1 MRPMVEGIGIDDM
14 ESKLAK
20 ESADPLSRYRVAAY
34 MIAPSFTSAPGT
46 VVIESV

>member
-1 MRPMVEGIGIDDM
+1 MVEGIGIEDIA
-14 ESKLAK
+14 SKLAK
-20 ESADPLSRYRVAAY
+20 ESALPLSRYRVAAY